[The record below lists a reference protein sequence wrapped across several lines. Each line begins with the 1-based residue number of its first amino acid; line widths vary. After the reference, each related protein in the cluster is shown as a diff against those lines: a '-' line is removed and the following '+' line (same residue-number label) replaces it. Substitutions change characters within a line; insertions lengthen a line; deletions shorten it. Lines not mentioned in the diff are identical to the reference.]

1 MKTRQSLAFALLVA
15 VGLSAVAMPAL
26 AQIPAG
32 GIQTFTTDIWQFMI
46 ANVGLM
52 IVGLAII
59 GALLGAMVGD
69 PGRGIGRAIV
79 GAAIGAFLGGVP
91 ILAEYVLGLGGA

>member
-1 MKTRQSLAFALLVA
+1 MKTSQSLAIALVVA
-15 VGLSAVAMPAL
+15 VGLSAVAGSAL
-26 AQIPAG
+26 AQIPAA
-32 GIQTFTTDIWQFMI
+32 GIQTFTTDIWEFMI

>member
-1 MKTRQSLAFALLVA
+1 MKTSQSLAAAAALGLNGVA
-15 VGLSAVAMPAL
+15 GPAL

-32 GIQTFTTDIWQFMI
+32 GIETFTTDIWDFLI

-69 PGRGIGRAIV
+69 PGRGIGKAIV

-91 ILAEYVLGLGGA
+91 VLAEYVLGLGGA